1 MVMIVSLRTGEMFH
15 SSTAGLAIMT
25 TTALSQDHPP
35 PQVASQF
42 EKLFRQRHRLVEIG
56 QKIAERVICH
66 GIPLFDYSKLE
77 IERVRSKLLPM
88 PVLGIGIAHS
98 VRRRGASICTRC
110 HSTIAGTA
118 EVIDETSGKTIPFF
132 RCTQLILYPR

>member
-15 SSTAGLAIMT
+15 SSTAGLAVMT
-25 TTALSQDHPP
+25 TTTLSQDHPP

-88 PVLGIGIAHS
+88 PVLGIGISHP
-98 VRRRGASICTRC
+98 VRRRGAFIC
-110 HSTIAGTA
+110 TIAGTA
-118 EVIDETSGKTIPFF
+118 EVIDETSGKTILFF

>member
-1 MVMIVSLRTGEMFH
+1 MFVSLRTGEMFH
-15 SSTAGLAIMT
+15 SSTAGLAVMT

-77 IERVRSKLLPM
+77 IERIMEQAAAYARPWDRDCAFRARESRLHLHQVPQHHSWDSRSD
-88 PVLGIGIAHS
+88 
-98 VRRRGASICTRC
+98 R
-110 HSTIAGTA
+110 
-118 EVIDETSGKTIPFF
+118 
-132 RCTQLILYPR
+132 